1 MADDPTTNALD
12 DPEKTDTLPILS
24 GSHVPDGSGDDS
36 ARLDRSA
43 LPSRPASVPAKSAF
57 ARGSRLDL
65 PRLDETVRSVE
76 DRLARQAADHAALAR
91 TLERTQDSEAA
102 AVQRANALAAEIVDL
117 RAALDAERNRARE
130 IERGLFEK
138 TTAVELGRARLE
150 ETQRECAR
158 LGEETRG
165 LKDSLAT
172 RDATIV
178 QVLNSLGERDAQLTA
193 LQREHASIVPDL
205 SAKAR
210 AAGQLEAEAQAAQA
224 KIGALQLDLDAR
236 NAEINN
242 LKTRLARSE
251 SERGEA
257 LREVAALKGRCA
269 AYLETLQ
276 SREWRRSY
284 QHSRGR
290 EADAPAQALQ
300 TAVLALEAQRDELK
314 RKVAELAA
322 APATTTPPTPAKTEP
337 DPDEQARR
345 QAWSAAQRK
354 IGEQAAKIAS
364 LEASAETTQ
373 EEMTVLLAHLQAA
386 RRQQPHEEIDA
397 QRAAER
403 KRLTDELNARH
414 ARVAELE
421 TENRQLQTNL
431 ERLRGA
437 LDEREFLIRRLERS
451 ESSNASALGRLQNT
465 IERLGAASLPPAD
478 APDLELTPRPLP
490 PPQPPTGGSEPPK
503 LVRIDGGHAVTYVLQ
518 RRNQVGR
525 APGIE
530 VQIDSSTVS
539 RLHALIVTAP
549 GGAIIEDVKSTNG
562 TYINGQRVSRQRLR
576 DGDLVTIGEAQF
588 RFVAEQVSVTAPS
601 PGADTAQAADPAV
614 AAPAT
619 PEASRSGPNPLH

>member
-24 GSHVPDGSGDDS
+24 V
-36 ARLDRSA
+36 AK
-43 LPSRPASVPAKSAF
+43 PAF
-57 ARGSRLDL
+57 TRGSRLDL

-76 DRLARQAADHAALAR
+76 DRLARQAAEHAALAR

-102 AVQRANALAAEIVDL
+102 AVQRANALAAEVGDL
-117 RAALDAERNRARE
+117 RAALDAERSRARE

-224 KIGALQLDLDAR
+224 KIGVLQLDLDAR
-236 NAEINN
+236 TAEVHT
-242 LKTRLARSE
+242 LKTRLAHNE
-251 SERGEA
+251 SALGEA
-257 LREVAALKGRCA
+257 LAEVAALKARCA

-284 QHSRGR
+284 HHSRWR
-290 EADAPAQALQ
+290 EADAPPQALQ

-322 APATTTPPTPAKTEP
+322 APAPTPARTEP
-337 DPDEQARR
+337 DPAEQARQ

-354 IGEQAAKIAS
+354 IGEQAAQIAS
-364 LEASAETTQ
+364 LEASAEATQ

-386 RRQQPHEEIDA
+386 RRQQPHEELDA

-403 KRLTDELNARH
+403 KRLTDELNARQL
-414 ARVAELE
+414 RVTELE
-421 TENRQLQTNL
+421 AENRQLQTNL

-465 IERLGAASLPPAD
+465 IERLGAASLPPAEV
-478 APDLELTPRPLP
+478 PDLELTPRPLP
-490 PPQPPTGGSEPPK
+490 PAAPPTGRSEPPK

-530 VQIDSSTVS
+530 VHIDSSTVS

-562 TYINGQRVSRQRLR
+562 TYINGQRITRQRLR

-601 PGADTAQAADPAV
+601 PGPDTAQAADPAV
-614 AAPAT
+614 APDT
-619 PEASRSGPNPLH
+619 PEASRSGPNSLH